1 MELGQRIARGSN
13 GWNPELCE
21 PGLSSGWRTRCNRL
35 RARDLGLDF
44 LKVDSSFV
52 RGIDSNP
59 GNAAFLKGLS
69 GIAHGIGLQ
78 VLAEGVASQ
87 AEFEALKA
95 LGFDGAT
102 GPVVKEG

>member
-1 MELGQRIARGSN
+1 MH
-13 GWNPELCE
+13 
-21 PGLSSGWRTRCNRL
+21 
-35 RARDLGLDF
+35 DLGLDF

-69 GIAHGIGLQ
+69 SIAHGIGLQ
-78 VLAEGVASQ
+78 VLAEGVATQ

-102 GPVVKEG
+102 GPAVKEA